1 MLVEYFWSPRVE
13 VAERGMHRSRSGDVS
28 REMTNLESAVQRE
41 VHDFYSK
48 LGKVAVMSL
57 DVARGKELIR

>member
-1 MLVEYFWSPRVE
+1 MLVADFWSPRVE

-48 LGKVAVMSL
+48 LGKVAVISFY
-57 DVARGKELIR
+57 VARGRD